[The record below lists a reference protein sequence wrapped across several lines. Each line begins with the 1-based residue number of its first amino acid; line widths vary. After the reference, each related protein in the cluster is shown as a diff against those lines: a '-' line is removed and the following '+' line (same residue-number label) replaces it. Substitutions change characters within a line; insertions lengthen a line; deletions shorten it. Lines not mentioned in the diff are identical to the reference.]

1 MTNKAKR
8 LYFYTTATLLSAFAV
23 ALVLIAL
30 DENIIY
36 FYSPSEVNQSEAA
49 TLLRVGGLVKDGS
62 LKIDNDLG
70 IKFIIE
76 DNIAEV
82 SVIYNGILPD
92 LFREGQGV
100 IAEGKF
106 IDNFFIANEIVA
118 KHDENY
124 MPKEVLDTLKEQG
137 LYKKIGN

>member
-8 LYFYTTATLLSAFAV
+8 LYFYTTATLLSAFDV

-62 LKIDNDLG
+62 LKIDSDLG

-124 MPKEVLDTLKEQG
+124 MPKEVYESLKN
-137 LYKKIGN
+137 K

>member
-49 TLLRVGGLVKDGS
+49 TLLRVGGLVKDVS
-62 LKIDNDLG
+62 LKIDSDLG

-124 MPKEVLDTLKEQG
+124 MPKEVYESLKN
-137 LYKKIGN
+137 K

>member
-49 TLLRVGGLVKDGS
+49 TLIRVGGLVKDGS

-124 MPKEVLDTLKEQG
+124 MPKEVYESLKN
-137 LYKKIGN
+137 K

>member
-1 MTNKAKR
+1 MTNKVKR
-8 LYFYTTATLLSAFAV
+8 LYFYTTATLLSALAV

-36 FYSPSEVNQSEAA
+36 FYSPSEIDDSKSVD
-49 TLLRVGGLVKDGS
+49 LLRVGGLVKDGS
-62 LKIDNDLG
+62 VRTDNDLG

-76 DNIAEV
+76 DNLAEV
-82 SVIYNGILPD
+82 SVLYNGILPD

-106 IDNFFIANEIVA
+106 IDNIFIANEIVA

-124 MPKEVLDTLKEQG
+124 MPKEVYESLK
-137 LYKKIGN
+137 N

>member
-49 TLLRVGGLVKDGS
+49 NLIRVGGLVKDGS

-124 MPKEVLDTLKEQG
+124 MPKEVYESLKN
-137 LYKKIGN
+137 K

>member
-1 MTNKAKR
+1 MTNKVKR
-8 LYFYTTATLLSAFAV
+8 LYFYTTATLLSALAI

-36 FYSPSEVNQSEAA
+36 FYSPSEINQSEDG

-62 LKIDNDLG
+62 LKISSDLG
-70 IKFIIE
+70 TKFIIE
-76 DNIAEV
+76 DNTAEV

-92 LFREGQGV
+92 LFREGQGIV
-100 IAEGKF
+100 AEGKF
-106 IDNFFIANEIVA
+106 IDNLFIANEIVA

-124 MPKEVLDTLKEQG
+124 MPKEVYESLKN
-137 LYKKIGN
+137 K

>member
-49 TLLRVGGLVKDGS
+49 NLIRVGGLVKDGS

-106 IDNFFIANEIVA
+106 IDNYFIANEIVA

-124 MPKEVLDTLKEQG
+124 MPKEVYESLKN
-137 LYKKIGN
+137 K

>member
-49 TLLRVGGLVKDGS
+49 SLLRVGGLVKDGS
-62 LKIDNDLG
+62 LKIDSDLG

-124 MPKEVLDTLKEQG
+124 MPKEVYESLKN
-137 LYKKIGN
+137 K

>member
-36 FYSPSEVNQSEAA
+36 FYSPSEVNQSEEA

-62 LKIDNDLG
+62 LKIDSDLG

-82 SVIYNGILPD
+82 PVIYNGILPD

-124 MPKEVLDTLKEQG
+124 MPKEVYESLKN
-137 LYKKIGN
+137 K

>member
-8 LYFYTTATLLSAFAV
+8 LYFYTTATLLSALAV

-36 FYSPSEVNQSEAA
+36 FYSPSDVNQSEAA

-62 LKIDNDLG
+62 LKIDSDLG

-106 IDNFFIANEIVA
+106 IDNLFIANEIVA

-124 MPKEVLDTLKEQG
+124 MPKEVYESLKN
-137 LYKKIGN
+137 K

>member
-8 LYFYTTATLLSAFAV
+8 LYFYTTATLLSALAV

-124 MPKEVLDTLKEQG
+124 MPKEVYESLKN
-137 LYKKIGN
+137 K

>member
-1 MTNKAKR
+1 MTNKVKR
-8 LYFYTTATLLSAFAV
+8 LYFYTTATLFSALAI

-36 FYSPSEVNQSEAA
+36 FYSPSEINQSEDG

-62 LKIDNDLG
+62 LKISSDLG
-70 IKFIIE
+70 TKFIIE
-76 DNIAEV
+76 DNTAEV

-92 LFREGQGV
+92 LFREGQGIV
-100 IAEGKF
+100 AEGKF
-106 IDNFFIANEIVA
+106 IDNLFIANEIVA

-124 MPKEVLDTLKEQG
+124 MPKEVYESLKN
-137 LYKKIGN
+137 K

>member
-49 TLLRVGGLVKDGS
+49 TLIRVGGLVKDGS
-62 LKIDNDLG
+62 LKIDSDLG

-124 MPKEVLDTLKEQG
+124 MPKEVYESLKN
-137 LYKKIGN
+137 K

>member
-70 IKFIIE
+70 IKFVIE

-106 IDNFFIANEIVA
+106 IDNLFIANEIVA

-124 MPKEVLDTLKEQG
+124 MPKEVYESLKN
-137 LYKKIGN
+137 K

>member
-62 LKIDNDLG
+62 LKIDSDLG

-82 SVIYNGILPD
+82 SVIYNGLLPD

-106 IDNFFIANEIVA
+106 IDNYFIANEIVA

-124 MPKEVLDTLKEQG
+124 MPKEVYESLKN
-137 LYKKIGN
+137 K

>member
-70 IKFIIE
+70 IKFVIE

-124 MPKEVLDTLKEQG
+124 MPKEVYESLKN
-137 LYKKIGN
+137 K

>member
-62 LKIDNDLG
+62 LKIDSDLG

-106 IDNFFIANEIVA
+106 INNLFIANEIVA

-124 MPKEVLDTLKEQG
+124 MPKEVYESLKN
-137 LYKKIGN
+137 K

>member
-82 SVIYNGILPD
+82 SVIYNGILQD

-124 MPKEVLDTLKEQG
+124 MPKEVYESLKN
-137 LYKKIGN
+137 K

>member
-8 LYFYTTATLLSAFAV
+8 LYFYTTATLLSALAV

-49 TLLRVGGLVKDGS
+49 NLIRVGGLVKDGS

-124 MPKEVLDTLKEQG
+124 MPKEVYESLKN
-137 LYKKIGN
+137 K

>member
-62 LKIDNDLG
+62 LKIDNNLG

-124 MPKEVLDTLKEQG
+124 MPKEVYESLKN
-137 LYKKIGN
+137 K

>member
-124 MPKEVLDTLKEQG
+124 MPKEVYESSKFPVSA
-137 LYKKIGN
+137 II

>member
-36 FYSPSEVNQSEAA
+36 FYAPSEVNQSEAA

-124 MPKEVLDTLKEQG
+124 MPKEVYESLKN
-137 LYKKIGN
+137 K

>member
-1 MTNKAKR
+1 MIITNKAKR
-8 LYFYTTATLLSAFAV
+8 LYFYTTATLLYAIDV

-124 MPKEVLDTLKEQG
+124 MPKEVYESLKN
-137 LYKKIGN
+137 K

>member
-49 TLLRVGGLVKDGS
+49 TLLRVGGLVQDGS
-62 LKIDNDLG
+62 LKIDSDLG

-124 MPKEVLDTLKEQG
+124 MPKEVYESLKN
-137 LYKKIGN
+137 K

>member
-8 LYFYTTATLLSAFAV
+8 LYFYTTATLLSALAV

-62 LKIDNDLG
+62 LKIDSDLG

-106 IDNFFIANEIVA
+106 IDNLFIANEIVA

-124 MPKEVLDTLKEQG
+124 MPKEVYESLKN
-137 LYKKIGN
+137 K

>member
-62 LKIDNDLG
+62 LKIDSDLG

-106 IDNFFIANEIVA
+106 IDNYFIANEIVA

-124 MPKEVLDTLKEQG
+124 MPKEVYESLKN
-137 LYKKIGN
+137 K

>member
-36 FYSPSEVNQSEAA
+36 FYSPSEVNQAEAA

-124 MPKEVLDTLKEQG
+124 MPKEVYESLKN
-137 LYKKIGN
+137 K

>member
-8 LYFYTTATLLSAFAV
+8 LYFYTTATLLSALAV

-49 TLLRVGGLVKDGS
+49 TVLRVGGLVKDGS
-62 LKIDNDLG
+62 LKIDSDLG

-106 IDNFFIANEIVA
+106 IDNLFIANEIVA

-124 MPKEVLDTLKEQG
+124 MPKEVYESLKN
-137 LYKKIGN
+137 K

>member
-30 DENIIY
+30 DDNIIY

-124 MPKEVLDTLKEQG
+124 MPKEVYESLKN
-137 LYKKIGN
+137 K

>member
-62 LKIDNDLG
+62 LEIDNDLG

-124 MPKEVLDTLKEQG
+124 MPKEVYESLKN
-137 LYKKIGN
+137 K

>member
-76 DNIAEV
+76 PYIRFKGLPGEQMTMFFYDPSGNALEFKSFKNI
-82 SVIYNGILPD
+82 SQ
-92 LFREGQGV
+92 LFE
-100 IAEGKF
+100 K
-106 IDNFFIANEIVA
+106 
-118 KHDENY
+118 
-124 MPKEVLDTLKEQG
+124 
-137 LYKKIGN
+137 

>member
-8 LYFYTTATLLSAFAV
+8 LYFNTTATLLSAFAV

-124 MPKEVLDTLKEQG
+124 MPKEVYESLKN
-137 LYKKIGN
+137 K

>member
-8 LYFYTTATLLSAFAV
+8 LYFYTTATLLSALAV

-62 LKIDNDLG
+62 LKIDSDLG

-124 MPKEVLDTLKEQG
+124 MPKEVYESLKN
-137 LYKKIGN
+137 K

>member
-8 LYFYTTATLLSAFAV
+8 LYFYTTATLLSALAV

-62 LKIDNDLG
+62 LKIDSDLG

-82 SVIYNGILPD
+82 FVIYNGILPD

-106 IDNFFIANEIVA
+106 IDNLFIANEIVA

-124 MPKEVLDTLKEQG
+124 MPKEVYESLKN
-137 LYKKIGN
+137 K

>member
-8 LYFYTTATLLSAFAV
+8 LYFYTTATLLSALAV

-36 FYSPSEVNQSEAA
+36 FYSPSEVNQAEAA

-62 LKIDNDLG
+62 LKIDSDLG

-124 MPKEVLDTLKEQG
+124 MPKEVYESLKN
-137 LYKKIGN
+137 K

>member
-36 FYSPSEVNQSEAA
+36 FYSPSEVNQSEEV

-62 LKIDNDLG
+62 LKIDSDLG

-124 MPKEVLDTLKEQG
+124 MPKEVYESLKN
-137 LYKKIGN
+137 K